1 MIANNSDKIKVL
13 YIDDEANNL
22 IGFKASFRLTYR
34 VLIANNTAEAIEH
47 LHKNPDIK
55 IIFCDQRMPDKTGVE
70 FFEEIRTQFPN
81 PVRILLTAYADLEAV
96 IDAINRGNVFRYIKK
111 PWAEDD
117 IVASIEEGNKF
128 YMVNAMLSIKN
139 QELQK
144 AYKELEKF
152 AYSVTH
158 DLRGPLLSILGA
170 VDVAQYIDDIEE
182 IKEMLRLMEKSVK
195 KLDTF
200 ILNIHDYYSL
210 KQGELQIKEI
220 NFNEVVK
227 DQVENFRITTNIKNI
242 DFVTSVDQDETFRT
256 DPMSLKIILSNL
268 LSNAFKYQHKNNPH
282 KLVQLNIQVKRGIA
296 TLQVKDNGI
305 GILEKHIG
313 DIFNMFFRATAEEV
327 GSGIGLYNVKDA
339 VVKIGGEIKVTSIFD
354 EGTTFLITVPTK

>member
-1 MIANNSDKIKVL
+1 MEANKPDKIKVL
-13 YIDDEANNL
+13 YVDDEANNL
-22 IGFKASFRLTYR
+22 VGFKASFRLNYQ
-34 VLIANNTAEAIEH
+34 VLIANNTSEALDH
-47 LHKNPDIK
+47 LNKNPDIK

-70 FFEEIRTQFPN
+70 FFEEIRNQFPN
-81 PVRILLTAYADLEAV
+81 PIRILLTAYADIEAV
-96 IDAINRGNVFRYIKK
+96 IEAINRGNIFRYVKK
-111 PWAEDD
+111 PWAEAD
-117 IVASIEEGNKF
+117 IISSIEEGSKF
-128 YMVNAMLSIKN
+128 YMVNSLLSVKN
-139 QELQK
+139 LELQK

-195 KLDTF
+195 KLDVF

-220 NFNEVVK
+220 DFDEVAK
-227 DQVENFRITTNIKNI
+227 DQVEDYKITTNIKNI
-242 DFVTSVDQDETFRT
+242 NFVTNVEQNETFRT
-256 DPMSLKIILSNL
+256 DLMSLKIILSNL
-268 LSNAFKYQHKNNPH
+268 LSNAFKYQQKNNPN
-282 KLVQLNIQVKRGIA
+282 KLVELNIQVKRGVA

-305 GILEKHIG
+305 GILEKHIE

-339 VVKIGGEIKVTSIFD
+339 VVKIGGEIKVSSVFN
-354 EGTTFLITVPTK
+354 EGTTFLITIPTK